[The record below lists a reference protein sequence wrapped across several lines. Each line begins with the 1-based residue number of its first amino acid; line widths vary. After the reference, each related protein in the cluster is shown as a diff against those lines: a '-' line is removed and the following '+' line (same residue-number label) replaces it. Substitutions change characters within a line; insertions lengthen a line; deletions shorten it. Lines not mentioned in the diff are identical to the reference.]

1 MFMYTDYNQHLLD
14 NVKKIHFIGCGGSG
28 MYPLIQILA
37 AKGYEI
43 SGSDVLD
50 GSIIRYERE
59 MGVKVSLGHSADNV
73 IGTDMVVYSAAISKD
88 NVELNAAASYGIP
101 TIERSVLL
109 GYVSRLYKQSIC
121 VSGTHGK
128 TTTTSM
134 ITTALELAGRD
145 PSAVIGGKLP
155 LINGYGKAG
164 KGDDIVIESCEFAE
178 TFLKLTPYLSVVLN
192 IDNDHLDYYGS
203 MGELKFAFKRF
214 ALMTHFMIFA
224 NADDKNTMDVMY
236 TLDRRVRTF
245 AIDNAAD
252 YRAVNVQEYKPGFFE
267 FDLKEWDTNELGH
280 IRLAV
285 PGRHNIYNALAM
297 CAVCRSVGLTVEEC
311 ANAALNFKG
320 AGRRFEVYGECNG
333 AVVVDDY
340 AHHPTEIAALLD
352 AARRRYPQSRIH
364 VLFQPHLYS
373 RTRIFA
379 EQFAQALSK
388 ADDVIVAGIFPAREK
403 QEDFPDVSASTIVQA
418 AGADRCAD
426 AGEWIRAVE
435 DMRQAAVR
443 ILDTVR
449 TGDVVI
455 TVGAGDIN
463 RMDDVLLHELSARAG
478 GMES

>member
-134 ITTALELAGRD
+134 ITTALA
-145 PSAVIGGKLP
+145 
-155 LINGYGKAG
+155 
-164 KGDDIVIESCEFAE
+164 CEFAE

-214 ALMTHFMIFA
+214 ALMTKFMIFA

-245 AIDNAAD
+245 GIQNDGD
-252 YRAVNVQEYKPGFFE
+252 YQALNVNEYKPGFFE
-267 FDLKEWDTNELGH
+267 FDLKEWNKITGH

-285 PGRHNIYNALAM
+285 PGYHNIYNALAM
-297 CAVCRSVGLTVEEC
+297 CAVCRFVGLTVEQC
-311 ANAALNFKG
+311 ADAALNFKG

-333 AVVVDDY
+333 ALVVDDY
-340 AHHPTEIAALLD
+340 AHHPTELRATLNTAKEMGYKRLIAV
-352 AARRRYPQSRIH
+352 H
-364 VLFQPHLYS
+364 QPFTYS
-373 RTRIFA
+373 RTKMLFNDFVDVLKIPDITVLTPIMGSREPNDPTITSAKLAAQIPGSVLVNSLEEAAEWVKQNAREGDLVITLGCGDIYKASKMMVA
-379 EQFAQALSK
+379 EQ
-388 ADDVIVAGIFPAREK
+388 P
-403 QEDFPDVSASTIVQA
+403 
-418 AGADRCAD
+418 
-426 AGEWIRAVE
+426 
-435 DMRQAAVR
+435 
-443 ILDTVR
+443 
-449 TGDVVI
+449 
-455 TVGAGDIN
+455 
-463 RMDDVLLHELSARAG
+463 
-478 GMES
+478 

>member
-1 MFMYTDYNQHLLD
+1 MFVTDYTKHLLD

-28 MYPLIQILA
+28 MYPLIQILH
-37 AKGYEI
+37 AKGYII

-73 IGTDMVVYSAAISKD
+73 IGTDLVVYSAAIAKD
-88 NVELNAAASYGIP
+88 NVELNAADSYGIP
-101 TIERSVLL
+101 TVERSVLL
-109 GYVSRLYKQSIC
+109 GYVSRLYKDSIC

-164 KGDDIVIESCEFAE
+164 KGDDIVIEACEYSE

-214 ALMTHFMIFA
+214 ALMTQFMIFA

-245 AIDNAAD
+245 GIENDGD
-252 YRAVNVQEYKPGFFE
+252 YRAINVQEYKPGFFE
-267 FDLKEWDTNELGH
+267 FDLKEWGKITGH
-280 IRLAV
+280 IRLSV
-285 PGRHNIYNALAM
+285 PGRHNVYNALAM
-297 CAVCRSVGLTVEEC
+297 CAVCRFVGLTVEQC
-311 ANAALNFKG
+311 AEAALNFKG
-320 AGRRFEVYGECNG
+320 AGRRFELYGECNG

-340 AHHPTEIAALLD
+340 AHHPEELRAALSSVRGMFPGRKIT
-352 AARRRYPQSRIH
+352 A
-364 VLFQPHLYS
+364 VFQPHLYT
-373 RTRIFA
+373 RTRDFHRG
-379 EQFAQALSK
+379 FAQALSL
-388 ADDVIVAGIFPAREK
+388 ADEVLLVPIYPAREEPIEGVSSDMIAELLTVPHRTVPLEHIAFETEK
-403 QEDFPDVSASTIVQA
+403 ARPD
-418 AGADRCAD
+418 
-426 AGEWIRAVE
+426 
-435 DMRQAAVR
+435 
-443 ILDTVR
+443 IL
-449 TGDVVI
+449 I
-455 TVGAGDIN
+455 TFGAGNIEN
-463 RMDDVLLHELSARAG
+463 YTGEIARRLR
-478 GMES
+478 ERPKK

>member
-214 ALMTHFMIFA
+214 ALMTKFMIFA

-245 AIDNAAD
+245 GIQNDGD
-252 YRAVNVQEYKPGFFE
+252 YQALNVNEYKPGFFE
-267 FDLKEWDTNELGH
+267 FDLKEWNKVTGH

-285 PGRHNIYNALAM
+285 PGYHNIYNALAM
-297 CAVCRSVGLTVEEC
+297 CAVCRFIGLTVEQCAAAAAMALGNLLGLVCDPVAGLVEVPCIKRNVVGAVNAVSC
-311 ANAALNFKG
+311 ANMAL
-320 AGRRFEVYGECNG
+320 AGV
-333 AVVVDDY
+333 DY
-340 AHHPTEIAALLD
+340 AIPCDEVIDAMGRVGSLLSPDLRETGQGGLAATPT
-352 AARRRYPQSRIH
+352 
-364 VLFQPHLYS
+364 
-373 RTRIFA
+373 
-379 EQFAQALSK
+379 
-388 ADDVIVAGIFPAREK
+388 G
-403 QEDFPDVSASTIVQA
+403 
-418 AGADRCAD
+418 
-426 AGEWIRAVE
+426 
-435 DMRQAAVR
+435 VR
-443 ILDTVR
+443 IAERL
-449 TGDVVI
+449 
-455 TVGAGDIN
+455 A
-463 RMDDVLLHELSARAG
+463 EEA
-478 GMES
+478 

>member
-1 MFMYTDYNQHLLD
+1 MFVTDYTKHLLD
-14 NVKKIHFIGCGGSG
+14 HVKKIHFIGCGGSG

-50 GSIIRYERE
+50 GSIIQYERE

-73 IGTDMVVYSAAISKD
+73 IGTDLVVYSAAISKD

-101 TIERSVLL
+101 TVERSVLL
-109 GYVSRLYKQSIC
+109 GYVSRLYKDSIC

-155 LINGYGKAG
+155 LIGGYGKAG
-164 KGDDIVIESCEFAE
+164 KGDDIVIEACEYSE

-214 ALMTHFMIFA
+214 ALMTQFMIFA

-340 AHHPTEIAALLD
+340 AHHPNELHALLQ
-352 AARRRYPQSRIH
+352 AVRLMHYRRVICA
-364 VLFQPHLYS
+364 FQPHTYS
-373 RTRIFA
+373 RTKALFQDFVDELRTVD
-379 EQFAQALSK
+379 QAVL
-388 ADDVIVAGIFPAREK
+388 ADIYAARE
-403 QEDFPDVSASTIVQA
+403 QNTVGISSQDLAAEVPGAVYCPRLQDVTTYLRGIAQPGDI
-418 AGADRCAD
+418 
-426 AGEWIRAVE
+426 
-435 DMRQAAVR
+435 
-443 ILDTVR
+443 IL
-449 TGDVVI
+449 
-455 TVGAGDIN
+455 TVGAGDIYKAGEA
-463 RMDDVLLHELSARAG
+463 LLK
-478 GMES
+478 

>member
-59 MGVKVSLGHSADNV
+59 MGVKVTLGHSADNV
-73 IGTDMVVYSAAISKD
+73 IGTDMVVYSAAIAKD

-109 GYVSRLYKQSIC
+109 GYVSRLYKESIC

-134 ITTALELAGRD
+134 ITTALELAGKD

-164 KGDDIVIESCEFAE
+164 KGDDIVIEACEFAE

-214 ALMTHFMIFA
+214 ALMTQFMIFA

-245 AIDNAAD
+245 GIDNDGD
-252 YRAVNVQEYKPGFFE
+252 YQAINVQEY
-267 FDLKEWDTNELGH
+267 
-280 IRLAV
+280 
-285 PGRHNIYNALAM
+285 NIYNALAM
-297 CAVCRSVGLTVEEC
+297 CAVCRFAGLTVEQC
-311 ANAALNFKG
+311 AEAALNFKG

-333 AVVVDDY
+333 ALVIDDY
-340 AHHPTEIAALLD
+340 AHHPTELRATLTTAKEMGYKRLIAV
-352 AARRRYPQSRIH
+352 H
-364 VLFQPHLYS
+364 QPFTYS
-373 RTRIFA
+373 RTKMLFNDFVDVLKIPDITVLTPIMGSREPNDPTITSA
-379 EQFAQALSK
+379 KLAAQIPGSVLVDSL
-388 ADDVIVAGIFPAREK
+388 
-403 QEDFPDVSASTIVQA
+403 QA
-418 AGADRCAD
+418 AADWVKQNA
-426 AGEWIRAVE
+426 
-435 DMRQAAVR
+435 QP
-443 ILDTVR
+443 
-449 TGDVVI
+449 GDLVI
-455 TVGAGDIN
+455 TLGCGDIYKASKMMVADN
-463 RMDDVLLHELSARAG
+463 Q
-478 GMES
+478 

>member
-214 ALMTHFMIFA
+214 ALMTKFMIFA

-245 AIDNAAD
+245 GIQNDGD
-252 YRAVNVQEYKPGFFE
+252 YQALNVNEYKPGFFE
-267 FDLKEWDTNELGH
+267 FDLKEWNKVTGH

-285 PGRHNIYNALAM
+285 PGYHNIYNALAM
-297 CAVCRSVGLTVEEC
+297 CAVCRFVGLTVEQC
-311 ANAALNFKG
+311 ADAALNFKG

-333 AVVVDDY
+333 ALVVDDY
-340 AHHPTEIAALLD
+340 AHHPTEIAATLK
-352 AARRRYPQSRIH
+352 AAQHYPHNEIWC
-364 VLFQPHLYS
+364 VFQPHTYT
-373 RTRIFA
+373 RTKALLPEFA
-379 EQFAQALSK
+379 KALSL
-388 ADDVIVAGIFPAREK
+388 ADHVVLADIYAARET
-403 QEDFPDVSASTIVQA
+403 DTLGISSTQL
-418 AGADRCAD
+418 AD
-426 AGEWIRAVE
+426 AVKEHGCDATYLPSF
-435 DMRQAAVR
+435 AAIEEFVTTHCQPGDLL
-443 ILDTVR
+443 ITMGA
-449 TGDVVI
+449 GDVVTI
-455 TVGAGDIN
+455 GED
-463 RMDDVLLHELSARAG
+463 LLKA
-478 GMES
+478 